1 LNKELIT
8 SSFFSGFSV
17 DGFND
22 YLETDREQLFGYNAN
37 CLIGNG
43 FPVDIFFSTL
53 AMERAPVL
61 VTLSRAIGRPV
72 LLLALFGAVSPL
84 LAPATEVDR

>member
-1 LNKELIT
+1 M
-8 SSFFSGFSV
+8 

-22 YLETDREQLFGYNAN
+22 YLETDREQLFDYNAQFFIWN
-37 CLIGNG
+37 S

-53 AMERAPVL
+53 AMEGAPVL

-72 LLLALFGAVSPL
+72 LLLALFRAVSPL